1 MYGPSAAWARA
12 APARRRRG
20 TIARMS
26 TPDLQD
32 AFHDLPDAP
41 LLVGYSGGL
50 DSTVLLHV
58 LARRAPGRVRAVHV
72 NHGLQ
77 AAADAWAAHCRAT
90 CAEWSLPFE
99 EHRVDVRLAG
109 QGPEAA
115 ARQARLQALEAA
127 LRPGEV
133 LVLAHHRE
141 DQAETF
147 LLRALRGSG
156 VDGLAAMRRWRGFG
170 RGRLWRP
177 LLDTPRAALEA
188 HARGQALAW
197 VEDPGNAEAGFDR
210 NFLRNR
216 VLPLLAT
223 RWPHATASLARSA
236 ALCADAS
243 TLLAARDQAWLAEAR
258 ADAPERLSRPALDAL
273 DASAQARALRAWVE
287 ALGLPPLPAG
297 GVERVRRELLPAP
310 ADAVARYHWHGAEI
324 HAWRDALHAGPVAAA
339 LPGDWA
345 TDWDGTRP
353 CPLPGGG
360 WLEISPPLRTP
371 RPMRVRARRGGER
384 IVLPGRR
391 HGHALKHVLQEAG
404 IPPWER
410 TRLPLVGTADG
421 TLLAAGDRVLSGE
434 FQAWLGEQDSTL
446 HWRRGD
452 AAGTATPSD

>member
-1 MYGPSAAWARA
+1 MYAPSVARARA

-26 TPDLQD
+26 PPELHA

-58 LARRAPGRVRAVHV
+58 LARCAPGRVRAVHV

-77 AAADAWAAHCRAT
+77 APADAWAAHCRAT
-90 CAEWSLPFE
+90 CARWAVPFE

-115 ARQARLQALEAA
+115 ARQARLQALETA

-156 VDGLAAMRRWRGFG
+156 VDGLAAMRRWRRFG
-170 RGRLWRP
+170 RGWLWRP

-188 HARGQALAW
+188 HAHTQALAW

-236 ALCADAS
+236 TLCGDAS
-243 TLLAARDQAWLAEAR
+243 TLLAAQDQAWLAGTR
-258 ADAPERLSRPALDAL
+258 AGAPDRLSRQALDAL
-273 DASAQARALRAWVE
+273 DASAQARVLRAWVE

-297 GVERVRRELLPAP
+297 GVDRVRLELLQAP

-324 HAWRDALHAGPVAAA
+324 HAWRDLLHAGPAVAA
-339 LPGDWA
+339 LPSDWA
-345 TDWDGTRP
+345 ADWDGANP

-360 WLEISPPLRTP
+360 TLEIRPPLRSP
-371 RPMRVRARRGGER
+371 RPMRVHARRGGER

-410 TRLPLVGTADG
+410 TRLPLVGTPDG
-421 TLLAAGDRVLSGE
+421 TLLAAGDRVLSGD
-434 FQAWLGEQDSTL
+434 FQDWLAEQGSTL
-446 HWRRGD
+446 YWQRGD
-452 AAGTATPSD
+452 GTGTATPSD